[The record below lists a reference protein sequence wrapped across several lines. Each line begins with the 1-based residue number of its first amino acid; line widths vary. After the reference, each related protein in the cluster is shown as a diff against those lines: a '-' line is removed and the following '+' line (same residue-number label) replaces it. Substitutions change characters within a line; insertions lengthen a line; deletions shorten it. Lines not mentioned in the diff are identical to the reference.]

1 MVNPEN
7 LGRQLRPFVDWPETV
22 PISKQALDPNDR
34 WHEPIVQQAWP
45 DLGEHPD
52 HVKVYRG
59 LETHPDNV
67 DWNNLG
73 QHWSL
78 SPTVARYFSQ
88 REEEKGGDAETSHS
102 TVIEGLIH
110 KKHFMTAEHPGARE
124 FWKKH
129 MGIGHKWLGGDVGE
143 NELPVIQGAP
153 VQILRA
159 FKIPAIGENEKMPT
173 PEEFA
178 PPTSLGRA

>member
-1 MVNPEN
+1 MVSPEN
-7 LGRQLRPFVDWPETV
+7 LGRQWPSIV
-22 PISKQALDPNDR
+22 PINPQQLDPNDQ
-34 WHEPIVQQAWP
+34 WHEPILNQAWP

-59 LETHPDNV
+59 IETHPDNV

-88 REEEKGGDAETSHS
+88 REEEKGGYPEQSHT
-102 TVIEGLIH
+102 TVVEGLIH
-110 KKHFMTAEHPGARE
+110 KKHFMTAEHPEARA

-129 MGIGHKWLGGDVGE
+129 MGIGSRYGAVGE
-143 NELPVIQGAP
+143 NELPVIKGAP
-153 VQILRA
+153 VSITKA
-159 FKIPAIGENEKMPT
+159 WKIPALEGHEGSGGLTT